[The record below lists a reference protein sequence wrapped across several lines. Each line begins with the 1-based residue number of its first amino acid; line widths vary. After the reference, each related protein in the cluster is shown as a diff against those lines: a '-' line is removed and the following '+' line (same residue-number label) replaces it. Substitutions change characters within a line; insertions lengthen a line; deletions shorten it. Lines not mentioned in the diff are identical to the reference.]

1 MFLWQFLFTTNLI
14 LFPVIFGLFWTFCN
28 SSVPLHCKTWEIS
41 WLELLF
47 RGRSLCNCTKP
58 CARVSVTDS
67 PSVIA
72 CNTNIARKPT
82 LTFPRTPSSFL
93 VWGLHRPSELLLDL
107 ASCFA
112 TEYLYLTWFIC
123 SHLANSKS
131 STKEPKSFRVLLM
144 LVVIP
149 NIKSSAS
156 VSFPPY
162 FSEIWA
168 RS

>member
-1 MFLWQFLFTTNLI
+1 MFLWQFLFTTSLI

-28 SSVPLHCKTWEIS
+28 SSAPLHCKTGEIS

-58 CARVSVTDS
+58 CARVLVTDS
-67 PSVIA
+67 PSAIA
-72 CNTNIARKPT
+72 AALILPRKPA
-82 LTFPRTPSSFL
+82 LTFPRIPSSFL
-93 VWGLHRPSELLLDL
+93 LWGFQRPSELFLDL

-112 TEYLYLTWFIC
+112 TEYLYLTWFTC

-131 STKEPKSFRVLLM
+131 STEEPTSFCVLLV

-149 NIKSSAS
+149 NIRSSAS
-156 VSFPPY
+156 VSSPPY